1 MTGFMSL
8 NIPKFLDVI
17 NHVSLFKYGS
27 VILTRNEFEGLVFDC
42 TQEQLM
48 SGACPHPTG
57 EAALDLLNFN
67 GVNWD
72 LYMGLFVAVVVVYR
86 LAAWLALVLKVK
98 SNRW

>member
-27 VILTRNEFEGLVFDC
+27 LILSRNEFENWTIDC
-42 TQEQLM
+42 TDAQKL
-48 SGACPHPTG
+48 SGGCPYQTG
-57 EAALDLLNFN
+57 QQALELLKFN
-67 GVNWD
+67 GVDWN
-72 LYMGLFVAVVVVYR
+72 LYMGLFVTVVIVYR
-86 LAAWLALVLKVK
+86 LVAWLALVLKVK